1 MEIKKNKTLLL
12 TVAAF
17 LILSGCSG
25 GKDAVTTEKEQV
37 LRVGID
43 SELSTADVSLAMDNT
58 ACSVMS
64 QVGEG
69 LFSFDDKGE
78 AFPALATEK
87 VAPSQD
93 GLTYTFTIRG
103 NAKWSN
109 GEPIKAKDF
118 EYSWKRTV
126 DPKTASPQ
134 AYYFEGIKNYK
145 AIAAGAKDKS
155 ELGIKATDDQTLEVT
170 LEYPMSYFQQLLAVP
185 AFFPLNEKFVEKT
198 GKDYGTTA
206 ENTLY
211 NGPFKM
217 EGWDGTNNTWAYIKN
232 EEYWDKETV
241 KLDKVEAQ
249 VIKEITT
256 AKNLFD
262 DGQLDEVKITGEIVA
277 QEKGNEALKI
287 REVPGT
293 YYIQLNTKKDIFANL
308 SARKAI
314 ALALDS
320 EKLAKNVLNDGSKKA
335 LGFVPTGFINQQ
347 TERDFAEE
355 VGDINPTDEAK
366 AKELWNVAKKDLGV
380 DKAEVTVLC
389 SDSENAKKISEY
401 IQGSLTKILD
411 GLTVNVSA
419 VPFNNRLEKSRS
431 GDFDIVLGGWT
442 PVYADP
448 IDFLNLLQTDNSNNF
463 GQWSNKEYDQLL
475 NDANKTYANDYEKRW
490 AVMKQADQ
498 LIAKEVPLVSLY
510 QLTEAYLINDQVE
523 KLTFGPLGS
532 VYYKNVSIKK

>member
-1 MEIKKNKTLLL
+1 MKIRKSKILLVSAVLL
-12 TVAAF
+12 TLA
-17 LILSGCSG
+17 GCSG
-25 GKDAVTTEKEQV
+25 GKDAATKEEQV

-43 SELSTADVSLAMDNT
+43 SELSTADVSLTMDNT

-69 LFSFDDKGE
+69 LFSFDEKGE
-78 AFPALATEK
+78 AVPALATDK
-87 VAPSQD
+87 VEPSKD
-93 GLTYTFTIRG
+93 GLTYTFTIRD

-109 GEPIKAKDF
+109 GDPIKAKDF

-126 DPKTASPQ
+126 DPETASPQ

-145 AIAAGAKDKS
+145 AIANGEKNKS
-155 ELGIKATDDQTLEVT
+155 ELGVKAVDDLTLEVN

-198 GKDYGTTA
+198 GKEYGTTA
-206 ENTLY
+206 EDTLY
-211 NGPFKM
+211 NGPFTM
-217 EGWDGTNNTWAYIKN
+217 EGWDGTNNTWSYVKN
-232 EEYWDKETV
+232 KEYWDKDAV

-308 SARKAI
+308 NARKAI
-314 ALALDS
+314 ALSLDS
-320 EKLAKNVLNDGSKKA
+320 KKLAENVLNDGSKKA
-335 LGFVPTGFINQQ
+335 LGFVPTGFINQAS
-347 TERDFAEE
+347 EKDFAEE

-366 AKELWNVAKKDLGV
+366 AKELWASAKKELGIE
-380 DKAEVTVLC
+380 KTEVTILC

-401 IQGSLTKILD
+401 IQGSLDKTLD

-448 IDFLNLLQTDNSNNF
+448 IDFLSLLQTENSNNF
-463 GQWSNKEYDQLL
+463 GKWSSTEYDQLL
-475 NDANKTYANDYEKRW
+475 SEANKTYANDYEKRW
-490 AVMKQADQ
+490 DVMKKADQ
-498 LIAKEVPLVSLY
+498 LIAEEVPLVSLY
-510 QLTEAYLINDQVE
+510 QLSEAYLINDRVKE
-523 KLTFGPLGS
+523 LPFGPLGS
-532 VYYKNVSIKK
+532 VYYKNVYIEE